1 MLTRANIDEL
11 KREFIPADE
20 AAGEPDGYQGPTEI
34 PESADGEPM
43 IDIDPAAVGGV
54 APALVLICPPD
65 WRGVP
70 IPPMRWLA
78 TNRIPA
84 ADVTI
89 LSGDGGGGKTTT
101 ALQLAVSVAADL
113 GDWLGTTC
121 ETGPVIF
128 FSAEEPENE
137 MRRRLER
144 VARKRGLEAADIENL
159 HFHFAEPDKCTLG
172 TGRPNLPIAATPL
185 FESLR
190 EAAKVIRPRLIVVD
204 SNAATLGGNYLDRVH
219 ARTFVS
225 LFRQLAREANC
236 AVLLLDHPSLS
247 GMTNGTGRAGNM
259 DWQNAVRALLY
270 LRTTENEQG
279 ATAGRELEVMKS
291 NYGPRGEKQKLRWE
305 DGCYV
310 RRHHRGAR
318 AGCSLFGGR
327 SGLPRLPGRSDGAR
341 PPCLLRDRPRLRPQ
355 NLRRDAAGKRDD
367 PPRLRASAGT
377 AVRRRLDRE
386 RRLWATVEGHQ
397 TDRPQSLI
405 LPAIGCYRPAIGL
418 RSGCNRPTYRPAI
431 GLRSAAIALCS
442 IPPHP

>member
-1 MLTRANIDEL
+1 MLTRADIDDL
-11 KREFIPADE
+11 KRAFVPADE
-20 AAGEPDGYQGPTEI
+20 PADGPPDVPPQDEY
-34 PESADGEPM
+34 PESADGEP
-43 IDIDPAAVGGV
+43 IIEIDPVTVGGA
-54 APALVLICPPD
+54 APVLVLICPPD

-172 TGRPNLPIAATPL
+172 TGRPNFPIASTPL

-225 LFRQLAREANC
+225 LFRQLAREVDC

-310 RRHHRGAR
+310 LEGTTA
-318 AGCSLFGGR
+318 APAQAAAYSAADQVYL
-327 SGLPRLPGRSDGAR
+327 D
-341 PPCLLRDRPRLRPQ
+341 CL
-355 NLRRDAAGKRDD
+355 DAATAQGRHVCYGTGRNYAPKAFAEMPQAKGMTRRAFEQAQERLFAGGMIENVAYGPPSKGTKRVA
-367 PPRLRASAGT
+367 RKG
-377 AVRRRLDRE
+377 
-386 RRLWATVEGHQ
+386 
-397 TDRPQSLI
+397 
-405 LPAIGCYRPAIGL
+405 
-418 RSGCNRPTYRPAI
+418 
-431 GLRSAAIALCS
+431 
-442 IPPHP
+442 

>member
-1 MLTRANIDEL
+1 MLTRADIDEP
-11 KREFIPADE
+11 KRAFVPAD
-20 AAGEPDGYQGPTEI
+20 ADGPPVDDRPFPDEY
-34 PESADGEPM
+34 PESADGDLVV
-43 IDIDPAAVGGV
+43 DIGPATVDGA
-54 APALVLICPPD
+54 ALPLLLICPPD

-70 IPPMRWLA
+70 
-78 TNRIPA
+78 IPA

-121 ETGPVIF
+121 EAGPVIF

-144 VARKRGLEAADIENL
+144 VARKRGLEAADIKNL

-172 TGRPNLPIAATPL
+172 TGRPNLPIGATPL
-185 FESLR
+185 FEALR
-190 EAAKVIRPRLIVVD
+190 EAAKVIRPRLICVD

-225 LFRQLAREANC
+225 LFRQLAREADC

-270 LRTTENEQG
+270 LRTAENEQG

-310 RRHHRGAR
+310 LEGTAAAPAQAAAYSAADQTYLDCLDVMTAQGRHVCYGTGRNYAPKAFAEIPQANGMTRRAFEQAQER
-318 AGCSLFGGR
+318 LF
-327 SGLPRLPGRSDGAR
+327 
-341 PPCLLRDRPRLRPQ
+341 
-355 NLRRDAAGKRDD
+355 AAGLIENVAYGPPSKGTKRVA
-367 PPRLRASAGT
+367 RKG
-377 AVRRRLDRE
+377 
-386 RRLWATVEGHQ
+386 
-397 TDRPQSLI
+397 
-405 LPAIGCYRPAIGL
+405 
-418 RSGCNRPTYRPAI
+418 
-431 GLRSAAIALCS
+431 
-442 IPPHP
+442 

>member
-1 MLTRANIDEL
+1 MQADAIQIAKRAAAEL
-11 KREFIPADE
+11 ALSLN
-20 AAGEPDGYQGPTEI
+20 GS
-34 PESADGEPM
+34 SADDMPPVDDIPM
-43 IDIDPAAVGGV
+43 PGSLADYGLSDDAGPAGTE
-54 APALVLICPPD
+54 APPLVLITPLD

-78 TNRIPA
+78 TQRIPA

-101 ALQLAVSVAADL
+101 ALQLAVSVAAGL

-121 ETGPVIF
+121 EAGPVIF

-144 VARKRGLEAADIENL
+144 VARKRGLEVAEIENL

-172 TGRPNLPIAATPL
+172 TGRPNLPIASTPL
-185 FESLR
+185 FELLR
-190 EAAKVIRPRLIVVD
+190 AAATGIRPALIVVD
-204 SNAATLGGNYLDRVH
+204 SNAATMGGNYLDRVH

-225 LFRQLAREANC
+225 LFRQLAREADC

-270 LRTTENEQG
+270 LRTSENEQG
-279 ATAGRELEVMKS
+279 TTAGRELEVMKS

-310 RRHHRGAR
+310 LEGSGSAPTQAAAYSAADQTYLACLDAMTAQGRHVCAGTGRGYAPKAFAELPQANGMTRRAFEQAQER
-318 AGCSLFGGR
+318 LF
-327 SGLPRLPGRSDGAR
+327 
-341 PPCLLRDRPRLRPQ
+341 
-355 NLRRDAAGKRDD
+355 AAGLIENVTYGPPSKGTKR
-367 PPRLRASAGT
+367 
-377 AVRRRLDRE
+377 
-386 RRLWATVEGHQ
+386 
-397 TDRPQSLI
+397 
-405 LPAIGCYRPAIGL
+405 
-418 RSGCNRPTYRPAI
+418 
-431 GLRSAAIALCS
+431 IARKG
-442 IPPHP
+442 